1 MMIVPTEH
9 LSKVKQVTLG
19 CPSVGIQLRD
29 GLAKL
34 DTSASV
40 QEVRSDNLIFFVGR
54 SPASCW
60 TGLRREWEVGR
71 DGQYHTLKIF
81 YS

>member
-34 DTSASV
+34 DTSACAGS
-40 QEVRSDNLIFFVGR
+40 QIGQLDLLRWPF
-54 SPASCW
+54 SCILLDRPEK
-60 TGLRREWEVGR
+60 GMESR
-71 DGQYHTLKIF
+71 
-81 YS
+81 

>member
-40 QEVRSDNLIFFVGR
+40 QEVR
-54 SPASCW
+54 
-60 TGLRREWEVGR
+60 
-71 DGQYHTLKIF
+71 
-81 YS
+81 